1 MWQSYA
7 VGTCSGSGSE
17 VSCSLL
23 RSSISHASTDA
34 ATARM
39 PTTVIA
45 PMTARSASMTLKKPP
60 PSSSC
65 ISLLPLARA
74 PRRQWLDLFGLP
86 LLERAR
92 RVVDALVAPA
102 LLFQY
107 ATEVVADAV
116 EALPEDP
123 LDLVHV
129 LREIV
134 ASLRDTGEVRVDD
147 VLGRRLD
154 EQVETEEDDR
164 HVVELADDRNEI
176 RDEID
181 RHEQVADDPDED
193 ELLRRWH
200 AAVAR
205 QPPHQ
210 ARVGRQLAH
219 RVDGAADV

>member
-1 MWQSYA
+1 MWQTYA

-65 ISLLPLARA
+65 ISLLPFARA
-74 PRRQWLDLFGLP
+74 PRRQRLDLFGLP

-116 EALPEDP
+116 EALPEDA

-134 ASLRDTGEVRVDD
+134 PPFGDSGEMRVDNIL
-147 VLGRRLD
+147 VGRLD
-154 EQVETEEDDR
+154 EQVEPEEDDR
-164 HVVELADDRNEI
+164 YVVELADDR
-176 RDEID
+176 DE
-181 RHEQVADDPDED
+181 V
-193 ELLRRWH
+193 
-200 AAVAR
+200 
-205 QPPHQ
+205 
-210 ARVGRQLAH
+210 
-219 RVDGAADV
+219 